1 MIILD
6 QEFNFSTLNA
16 ADVDRMLAAT
26 EKQKQR
32 AAAEGGRYTPEGS
45 GYPDWL
51 RFQCRLFMDYLDE
64 VLGEGAS
71 ARLGLDGNNFNDC
84 MKVSQAFA
92 EAMAAEKQGV
102 VDFVRPDSTPAQPT
116 AAPIPVPIPAPM
128 NRAQRRAAAKAHPAK
143 LAAYPAV
150 SDFQK
155 READKADRRKQLLA
169 ELAELDND

>member
-1 MIILD
+1 
-6 QEFNFSTLNA
+6 
-16 ADVDRMLAAT
+16 
-26 EKQKQR
+26 
-32 AAAEGGRYTPEGS
+32 
-45 GYPDWL
+45 
-51 RFQCRLFMDYLDE
+51 MDYLDE

-71 ARLGLDGNNFNDC
+71 ARLGLDGSNFNDC

-92 EAMAAEKQGV
+92 EAMAAEKQVV
-102 VDFVRPDSTPAQPT
+102 VDFVRPDPTPAQPT
-116 AAPIPVPIPAPM
+116 AALISAPM

-155 READKADRRKQLLA
+155 READKADRRKQLLT

>member
-16 ADVDRMLAAT
+16 TDVDRMLAAT

-71 ARLGLDGNNFNDC
+71 ARLGLDGSNFNDC
-84 MKVSQAFA
+84 MKVSQSFA

-102 VDFVRPDSTPAQPT
+102 VDFVRPDLTPAQPT
-116 AAPIPVPIPAPM
+116 AAPIPAPM
-128 NRAQRRAAAKAHPAK
+128 NREQRRAAAKAHPVRP
-143 LAAYPAV
+143 AAYPAV

>member
-1 MIILD
+1 MTILD

-16 ADVDRMLAAT
+16 TDVDRMLAAT

-71 ARLGLDGNNFNDC
+71 ARLGLDGSNFNDC

-102 VDFVRPDSTPAQPT
+102 VDFVRPDPTPAQPT
-116 AAPIPVPIPAPM
+116 AALISAPM
-128 NRAQRRAAAKAHPAK
+128 NRRHW
-143 LAAYPAV
+143 
-150 SDFQK
+150 K
-155 READKADRRKQLLA
+155 RSQSG
-169 ELAELDND
+169 

>member
-16 ADVDRMLAAT
+16 ADVDRMLAAA

-71 ARLGLDGNNFNDC
+71 ARLGLDGSNFNDC
-84 MKVSQAFA
+84 MKVSQSFA

-102 VDFVRPDSTPAQPT
+102 VDFVRPDPTPAQPT
-116 AAPIPVPIPAPM
+116 AAPIPAPM
-128 NRAQRRAAAKAHPAK
+128 NREQRRAAAKAHPAK